1 MEIQQL
7 LEGGGLVAVAAV
19 SLYFAM
25 TFLKMYRQSVS
36 SHIKTLKLAAR
47 LPVSEDDTLVRR
59 PDEEKAA

>member
-1 MEIQQL
+1 MEIQQI
-7 LEGGGLVAVAAV
+7 LEGGGLVAVSGV

-25 TFLKMYRQSVS
+25 TFLKMYRQAIA

-47 LPVSEDDTLVRR
+47 LPISEDDTIVRR